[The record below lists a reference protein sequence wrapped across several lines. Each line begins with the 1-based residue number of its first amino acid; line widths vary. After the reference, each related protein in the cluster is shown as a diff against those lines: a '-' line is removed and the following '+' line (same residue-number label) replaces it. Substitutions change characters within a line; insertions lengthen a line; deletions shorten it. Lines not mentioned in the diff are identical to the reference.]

1 MKFRAVSSETKLNY
15 LLWRVRKEINNEN
28 RYLRTLGYDP
38 QPIIDEVKHHIDKWD
53 PIQLLALDCPEDE
66 YDGETR
72 TISIYVT
79 KHLEDI
85 DTDSFSKVI
94 NKIFQDSFQNEFV
107 KSHESIHIA
116 SDIIN
121 SLRTK
126 KMIKL

>member
-1 MKFRAVSSETKLNY
+1 MKFRAVSNETKFNY

-38 QPIIDEVKHHIDKWD
+38 QPIIDTVKHHIDKWD
-53 PIQLLALDCPEDE
+53 PIQLLALDCPDDE

-79 KHLEDI
+79 MHLEDI
-85 DTDSFSKVI
+85 DTDSFSKLI

-107 KSHESIHIA
+107 KGHESIHIA

-121 SLRTK
+121 SLRTRNL
-126 KMIKL
+126 IEL